1 MDQPGHAFG
10 EFVLDPGSG
19 TLFRQGSPV
28 PVPYRALLL
37 LMALVQRAGMVASKA
52 ELLEAAWPGMAVEEG
67 NLSAQIAALRRTL
80 GSQLDGSDYIVTV
93 PRVGY
98 RFAAAV
104 SHAPESGG
112 GIATPQLPDRPS
124 LAVLPFANLSDDPEQ
139 QFFADGLAED
149 IITRLAGL
157 RWLFLSARNSSFT
170 YQAKAVDI
178 KRVGAE
184 LGVRYVLGG
193 SVRRSGNRLRVAT
206 LLSDAMTGAQVWAE
220 RFDAELK
227 DFFDLQDEIANGV
240 MAALEPQIYAAEH
253 DRLRSRKP
261 ENLDAWG
268 YLMRAMPLVWTW
280 GSAEEIR
287 TARGLLEQA
296 LALDATYGRAR
307 SLLAWTFA
315 ADAHLG
321 QEDPNS
327 ALSNALALAQQAVQS
342 DPHDAWTRFAAGY
355 VHMVSR
361 NFNSAIEEL
370 TAALTLNQSFALA
383 HTLVGSTYA
392 YNGMAEEG
400 INHLLLAQRL
410 SPRDYNEAANHSTM
424 GLCHMMAGRFSEAA
438 SHQRRAV
445 QLRPHFV
452 TAWRTL
458 AATAGLAGD
467 LDNARQALQVSRRLQ
482 PALSLQWVMQ
492 YHPIVQ
498 EEHRKLYCRGLQ
510 AAGLD

>member
-1 MDQPGHAFG
+1 
-10 EFVLDPGSG
+10 
-19 TLFRQGSPV
+19 
-28 PVPYRALLL
+28 
-37 LMALVQRAGMVASKA
+37 
-52 ELLEAAWPGMAVEEG
+52 
-67 NLSAQIAALRRTL
+67 
-80 GSQLDGSDYIVTV
+80 
-93 PRVGY
+93 
-98 RFAAAV
+98 
-104 SHAPESGG
+104 
-112 GIATPQLPDRPS
+112 
-124 LAVLPFANLSDDPEQ
+124 
-139 QFFADGLAED
+139 
-149 IITRLAGL
+149 
-157 RWLFLSARNSSFT
+157 
-170 YQAKAVDI
+170 
-178 KRVGAE
+178 
-184 LGVRYVLGG
+184 VRYVLGG
-193 SVRRSGNRLRVAT
+193 SVRRSGNRLRVAA
-206 LLSDAMTGAQVWAE
+206 LLSDAITGAQVWAG

-227 DFFDLQDEIANGV
+227 DFFDLQDEIASGV

-280 GSAEEIR
+280 GSADEIR

-296 LALDATYGRAR
+296 LALDASYGRAR

-315 ADAHLG
+315 ANAHLG

-327 ALSNALALAQQAVQS
+327 ALAKALELAQQAVQS

-361 NFNSAIEEL
+361 NFHSAIEEL

-410 SPRDYNEAANHSTM
+410 SPRDYNEAANLSTI

-458 AATAGLAGD
+458 AAAAGLAGD
-467 LDNARQALQVSRRLQ
+467 LDNARHALQVSRRLQ
-482 PALSLQWVMQ
+482 PALSLQWIMQ
-492 YHPIVQ
+492 YHPLVQ
-498 EEHRKLYCRGLQ
+498 EEHRKLYCSGLQ